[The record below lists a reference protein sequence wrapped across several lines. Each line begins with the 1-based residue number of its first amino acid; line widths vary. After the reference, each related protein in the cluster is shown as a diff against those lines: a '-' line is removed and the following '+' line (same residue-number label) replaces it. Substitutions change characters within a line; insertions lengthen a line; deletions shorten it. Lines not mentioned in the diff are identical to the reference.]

1 MGKPNAFPPPFR
13 QPRREEP
20 SNSQFV
26 LRAYVPFDA
35 NDPNEACLLRVGGR
49 RNHFFSHRE
58 PRRHFMPIMTAF
70 LQLIISDP
78 RRTDFQAFDWSASIF
93 CFFELLH
100 EESDSIFHEREP

>member
-35 NDPNEACLLRVGGR
+35 NNPNEACLLQVGGR
-49 RNHFFSHRE
+49 QNHFFPPQRVSAALYGYHDRM
-58 PRRHFMPIMTAF
+58 FF
-70 LQLIISDP
+70 QLINSDP
-78 RRTDFQAFDWSASIF
+78 TCTNFQAF
-93 CFFELLH
+93 E
-100 EESDSIFHEREP
+100 